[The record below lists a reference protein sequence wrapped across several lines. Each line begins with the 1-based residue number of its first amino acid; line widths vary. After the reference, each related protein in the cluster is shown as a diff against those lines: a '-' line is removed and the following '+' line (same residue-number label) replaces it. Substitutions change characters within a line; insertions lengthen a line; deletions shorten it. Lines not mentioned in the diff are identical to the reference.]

1 MKTKVL
7 LKKGEGRTI
16 NAGGLWIYDNEIKE
30 IHGHFKNGDIVN
42 KYMPIMSIH

>member
-30 IHGHFKNGDIVN
+30 IHGHFKNGILWM
-42 KYMPIMSIH
+42 YMPIMSIH

>member
-16 NAGGLWIYDNEIKE
+16 NEAVYGFMTMKSRRYMGISKMEIL
-30 IHGHFKNGDIVN
+30 
-42 KYMPIMSIH
+42 